1 MQKWMQW
8 WRQVSVRQ
16 CGRCVFRKDNDM
28 CEIKDIIIDEV
39 DYDDC
44 WFFRH
49 WDMEGLD
56 KYNDYEDL
64 EGQEVE

>member
-1 MQKWMQW
+1 M
-8 WRQVSVRQ
+8 RQ